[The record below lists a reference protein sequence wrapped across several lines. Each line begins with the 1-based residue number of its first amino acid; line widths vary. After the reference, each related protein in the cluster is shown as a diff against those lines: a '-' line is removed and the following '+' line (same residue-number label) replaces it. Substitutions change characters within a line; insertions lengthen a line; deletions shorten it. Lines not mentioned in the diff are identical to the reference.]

1 MHLIGL
7 LKVPLS
13 MHIPLFLYDVDGTII
28 SVNMNG
34 EEYFYIRNL
43 QQDIVALADK
53 NGTIVAEYIYDAWD
67 NILNLDEVNANSI
80 ARLNPYRYRGYR
92 YDAETGR
99 YYLNSRYYDPE
110 IGRFINADD
119 VRYLEPALLNGLNL
133 YAYSGNNPVMYLD
146 PNGNSFILAMLI
158 GAGIGALVGG
168 VSYTASEGISYL
180 FNGEFSWS
188 WEMFGVSILGGAIG
202 GALTPF
208 LGPGATAFITGTSTS
223 AIGMALENATGKGD
237 YSFGEIFYTSLMIG
251 SISAV
256 TAGVIDNIP
265 ISGVNS
271 GRGSLTAISKQINTK
286 LVKNQISRI
295 SMKTFGKMAYL
306 NFIYSSPSIV
316 VNGYLDGLTLKPEF
330 GW

>member
-1 MHLIGL
+1 
-7 LKVPLS
+7 

-119 VRYLEPALLNGLNL
+119 VRYLEPGLLNGLNL
-133 YAYSGNNPVMYLD
+133 YAYSGNNPVMYSD